1 MKNKLIVGAVII
13 AILIFAFWYGGDAPN
28 SRGWETNTTQAVM
41 KNEATTSATIDS
53 TTVATRATEQTTA
66 PTEAATKAEEPTETT
81 IETPAEAPTEAP
93 IEAPTEATIEATQ
106 DKYHT
111 DPIPKGKPAPVEPQ
125 DARIGTKSYT
135 CTISISCDTILD
147 NMDYCEENKKAIVP
161 SDGWI
166 LKPVNVI
173 FYEGESV
180 FNVLMRTCKQK
191 GIHMEFVNTPIYNS
205 AYIEG
210 IANLYE
216 FDVGQLSGWMYSVN
230 DWFPN
235 YGCSRYQLMDG
246 DVIEWKYTCDLG
258 NDVGGGYSSQKD

>member
-1 MKNKLIVGAVII
+1 MKNKLIVGAVLITI
-13 AILIFAFWYGGDAPN
+13 LAIAFWYGGDAPD
-28 SRGWETNTTQAVM
+28 SRGWEVN
-41 KNEATTSATIDS
+41 I
-53 TTVATRATEQTTA
+53 
-66 PTEAATKAEEPTETT
+66 TEAAMKTETTTTVTTAETESTVQTTVLTEAEEPTETT
-81 IETPAEAPTEAP
+81 TEATTETPTEAPTE
-93 IEAPTEATIEATQ
+93 ESTDAPTEAITEATMG
-106 DKYHT
+106 KYNT
-111 DPIPKGKPAPVEPQ
+111 DPIPEGKPAPVEPQ
-125 DARIGTKSYT
+125 DVKIGTNSYT

-147 NMDYCEENKKAIVP
+147 NMDYCEENKKSIVP
-161 SDGWI
+161 TDGWI
-166 LKPVNVI
+166 LKPVNVT

-180 FNVLMRTCKQK
+180 FNVLLRTCKQN

-235 YGCSRYQLMDG
+235 YGCSRYQLVDG

>member
-41 KNEATTSATIDS
+41 K
-53 TTVATRATEQTTA
+53 
-66 PTEAATKAEEPTETT
+66 AEEPTETT
-81 IETPAEAPTEAP
+81 TETPTEAPTEAP
-93 IEAPTEATIEATQ
+93 SEVPTEATIEATQ

-166 LKPVNVI
+166 LKPVN
-173 FYEGESV
+173 
-180 FNVLMRTCKQK
+180 
-191 GIHMEFVNTPIYNS
+191 
-205 AYIEG
+205 IEG